1 MKKPVAPMLPTGNS
15 PMNGERQQNE
25 TGNKIQIAHGAHF
38 FFPALL
44 NWPECT
50 NQSQIMVN
58 KKQKSF
64 AHVVVF
70 LEHPLHI

>member
-1 MKKPVAPMLPTGNS
+1 MKKPVAPIRNS

-50 NQSQIMVN
+50 NQSQIMEKETKIICTCCCLPRTPITHLN
-58 KKQKSF
+58 
-64 AHVVVF
+64 
-70 LEHPLHI
+70 